1 MWDGGNGR
9 EVVHRALG
17 FTEAP
22 NEVPEKWGCLGTP
35 TMPCRSLLT
44 ADLPRE
50 SRGKVA

>member
-1 MWDGGNGR
+1 MWDGGSDR

-22 NEVPEKWGCLGTP
+22 NEVPERWGCLGT
-35 TMPCRSLLT
+35 TTAPCHSLLT
-44 ADLPRE
+44 ADLLRE